1 MTETD
6 LPPAMLRGVHM
17 ERLMPSLGQR
27 ERATLGGMVVAGKI
41 GTAELVAANRW
52 FRDWAMAEHGAFE
65 GGDNV
70 KPSEALKMFPAET
83 MAAARTALRDACEVI
98 GAADAALIV
107 QIVCHGISMRAIA
120 GRGGRAA
127 MNVHNRVGKALGG
140 LAEHYTATDD
150 KRRKCVR

>member
-70 KPSEALKMFPAET
+70 KPSEALKMFPAEI
-83 MAAARTALRDACEVI
+83 MAAAITSYREAAEAVGEEGFGMLVAVLCDGQSLRDWAWHAGVSR
-98 GAADAALIV
+98 GVPQRRMVDVLRALA
-107 QIVCHGISMRAIA
+107 R
-120 GRGGRAA
+120 
-127 MNVHNRVGKALGG
+127 
-140 LAEHYTATDD
+140 HYTQTDARG
-150 KRRKCVR
+150 KKV